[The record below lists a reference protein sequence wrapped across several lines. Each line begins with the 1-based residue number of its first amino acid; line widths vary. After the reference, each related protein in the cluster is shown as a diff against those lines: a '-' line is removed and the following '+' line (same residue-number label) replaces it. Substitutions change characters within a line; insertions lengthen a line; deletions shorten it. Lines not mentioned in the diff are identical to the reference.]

1 MRKTIILSLMV
12 LSSSAYSDYASSVDS
27 DGCWD
32 ALNEKG
38 DECVV
43 VDRTKWDDTK
53 FRVYYKNT
61 CAHRVYARM
70 CNGRKEGNPDCGSSG
85 IQPGDTKQYY
95 TYKASGEYTFITVGA
110 VKPSS
115 DWVCAGRVPNWN
127 D

>member
-1 MRKTIILSLMV
+1 MKTVVILSLIM
-12 LSSSAYSDYASSVDS
+12 LSFNAFSDYSSSVDS

-32 ALNEKG
+32 ALNEWGK
-38 DECVV
+38 DCVV

-70 CNGRKEGNPDCGSSG
+70 CNGRKEGSPDCGASG
-85 IQPGDTKQYY
+85 IKAGDTKQWY
-95 TYKASGEYTFITVGA
+95 TYKANGEYTIITVGA
-110 VKPSS
+110 VKASS
-115 DWVCAGRVPNWN
+115 DWVCAGKVSNWN